1 MTGNIH
7 QNYNARDVINAPE
20 VKTAILQRSLFRQ
33 DNETIQKWLLNHFYR
48 WLISDFPMVQQI
60 NSLAE
65 YSLFNKNDDVI
76 PEWLVSKFNTASV
89 STATLYYIETDHQQI
104 LTKEREL
111 VEFLSRKCGTR
122 LESKLQRITC
132 YVAFRMREEEHE
144 KMLQR
149 REKGWQPSEQNTV
162 KSILDVPD
170 GKIVEFD
177 ASHSNFRREMA
188 YESWH
193 MQHCVGQFD
202 DRKNLTGGY
211 GEYYANQI
219 EQHKLRLFSL
229 RDNNN
234 IPHVT
239 IALNVVGDSLEI
251 DQIKGK
257 QNRHPVK
264 KYADDVLSLLQLLSP
279 QAVRHSDCEGMGIV
293 YENTPEYQGWKYV
306 TEVYETSF
314 LLSVLH
320 NNFHLLE
327 HFTNPSV
334 ELQWLLLHSAPDKLH
349 YLNAIDPIVATSAKM
364 LFPGAE
370 WHPQFAGQ
378 NISNISF
385 EIESLTLQ
393 TSHYLPLS
401 EVEK

>member
-1 MTGNIH
+1 
-7 QNYNARDVINAPE
+7 
-20 VKTAILQRSLFRQ
+20 
-33 DNETIQKWLLNHFYR
+33 
-48 WLISDFPMVQQI
+48 MVQQI

-149 REKGWQPSEQNTV
+149 REKGWQSSEQNTV

-177 ASHSNFRREMA
+177 ASHSNLRREMA

-202 DRKNLTGGY
+202 DRKIL
-211 GEYYANQI
+211 
-219 EQHKLRLFSL
+219 
-229 RDNNN
+229 
-234 IPHVT
+234 P
-239 IALNVVGDSLEI
+239 VVMVSI
-251 DQIKGK
+251 MQIK
-257 QNRHPVK
+257 
-264 KYADDVLSLLQLLSP
+264 LSNINYGYSVCVIIIIFLMLLLLS
-279 QAVRHSDCEGMGIV
+279 M
-293 YENTPEYQGWKYV
+293 
-306 TEVYETSF
+306 
-314 LLSVLH
+314 LLVI
-320 NNFHLLE
+320 HL
-327 HFTNPSV
+327 
-334 ELQWLLLHSAPDKLH
+334 KL
-349 YLNAIDPIVATSAKM
+349 IK
-364 LFPGAE
+364 
-370 WHPQFAGQ
+370 
-378 NISNISF
+378 
-385 EIESLTLQ
+385 
-393 TSHYLPLS
+393 
-401 EVEK
+401 